1 MFQILFGWFSGLRG
15 GVGCDLSS
23 AAHLHRADLFGFR
36 AGMPMEHS
44 FVCLG
49 VSVRCIMVRQTH
61 RIFFHTNVFSERRI
75 TFQRLF
81 TTVSLVFAFSFR
93 CFCFFKLFPREFIRV
108 AGVCVCVC
116 LTWVQQDVLTYQM
129 FLQNPFR
136 TMSIKFQLYF
146 RTVSEVFQNSFRCAF
161 QRWVGEGGQ
170 TVSPCPPPLLQKKS

>member
-15 GVGCDLSS
+15 DVGCDLSS

-81 TTVSLVFAFSFR
+81 TTVFIGFLLSVSDVFVFSS
-93 CFCFFKLFPREFIRV
+93 FFQGSSSEWLE
-108 AGVCVCVC
+108 CVCVC
-116 LTWVQQDVLTYQM
+116 
-129 FLQNPFR
+129 
-136 TMSIKFQLYF
+136 
-146 RTVSEVFQNSFRCAF
+146 A
-161 QRWVGEGGQ
+161 
-170 TVSPCPPPLLQKKS
+170 